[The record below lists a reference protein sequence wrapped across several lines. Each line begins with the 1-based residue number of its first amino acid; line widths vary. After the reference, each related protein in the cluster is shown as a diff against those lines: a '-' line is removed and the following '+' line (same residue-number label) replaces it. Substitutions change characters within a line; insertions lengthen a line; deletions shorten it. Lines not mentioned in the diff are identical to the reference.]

1 MKKLLLVV
9 AILCIQQSFAQ
20 NQDAWVIFADKENVE
35 ASLAD
40 PILIMT
46 QEAIDRKT
54 LQGTPIDER
63 DVPINENYVT
73 QIKNASGITVLS
85 KSKWMNCV
93 YIIGSQ
99 SNIEALLDLPFVTNV
114 EYADTSLN
122 LFPGAPIENKFAL
135 EEANQRINYNYGSAA
150 NQIEMLSGD
159 YLHEL
164 DYTGEGMIVA
174 VLDAGFPSIDTNP
187 GFQKM
192 RDENRILGTYDF
204 EARTENVDGT
214 STHGFK
220 TSSDIGGFLQDEFV
234 GTAPQASFYFFVTE
248 YTPTETPAEEAWW
261 VEALE
266 RSDSLGVDVVNTS
279 LSYRVFDNPNYDY
292 SYEDL
297 NGQTTFSARG
307 ANIAFDKGMILVTS
321 AGNGGNSSFP
331 TVGTP
336 GDSPGT
342 LTVGAVSSNGNYAYF
357 SSIGPTVDGRIKPDV
372 MAQGASAAVI
382 NTGGDVDFNNG
393 TSFSSP
399 IMAGVVTC
407 LWQSRPEVPNG
418 YIMQIIRESANL
430 YNNPTDEMGYGI
442 PNFED
447 AYAALQQLG
456 LEDEFLMSN
465 FALYPNPVTSK
476 INISFPEGIS
486 NATFTIYSIL
496 GNKVL
501 STEISRSFN
510 SVNMEALNS
519 GMYIASINSNNKQI
533 SFKIIKE

>member
-214 STHGFK
+214 SSHGFN

-279 LSYRVFDNPNYDY
+279 LGYRVFDNPNYDY

-342 LTVGAVSSNGNYAYF
+342 LTVGAVSSNGNYASF

-382 NTGGDVDFNNG
+382 STSGGVDFSSG

-407 LWQSRPEVPNG
+407 LWQARLQTPNG
-418 YIMQIIRESANL
+418 TIMQIIRESANL

-476 INISFPEGIS
+476 INISFPEEIS